1 MSEKGQTVER
11 AQLVGRR
18 SWLRLPASR
27 GRPRG
32 HAARSA
38 SGAGVIAVVGL
49 VGAVLVVA
57 SLTFAPGWPVY
68 VAIVAG
74 VVTGCVAAGWARR

>member
-1 MSEKGQTVER
+1 MVER
-11 AQLVGRR
+11 APLVGRR
-18 SWLRLPASR
+18 SWWRLPASR
-27 GRPRG
+27 KRLRW

-38 SGAGVIAVVGL
+38 SGVRVIAVVGV
-49 VGAVLVVA
+49 VGVVVVVA
-57 SLTFAPGWPVY
+57 SLTFAAGWPVY